1 MDSKH
6 SLFSS
11 WPILWTVLSPLKSL
25 ANLETFNEKIWV
37 KNMKSYKSFN
47 KIFWNNIHF
56 AFLWIMFSK
65 RIKSKFTLTRKSNDS
80 WLKNSNSNFL
90 VKIPIPTNYG
100 QSPLPQILSIRSQI
114 KIETSNFGYLL
125 IFDFCKLCKVCAR
138 WNQLDILH
146 SIRISLHLNFWW
158 NNWSKKNQNSCKV

>member
-65 RIKSKFTLTRKSNDS
+65 RIKSKFTLTRKSD
-80 WLKNSNSNFL
+80 
-90 VKIPIPTNYG
+90 KIPIPTNYG
-100 QSPLPQILSIRSQI
+100 QSPLPQILSIRSKI
-114 KIETSNFGYLL
+114 KIETSNFGYLPFFL
-125 IFDFCKLCKVCAR
+125 FCKLCKDWVR
-138 WNQLDILH
+138 LNTILH
-146 SIRISLHLNFWW
+146 FTRILILFASILIISPKSQREGGRPL
-158 NNWSKKNQNSCKV
+158 